1 MVGAKKGGE
10 VTGGGLIEMCHDA
23 GAPQCA
29 AFAAANAVR
38 MRDGAGVVAMAMATE
53 EGSPVGF
60 MVLDCIHD
68 VELVVKSLRAA
79 AKDAFEGQPCTK
91 CES

>member
-1 MVGAKKGGE
+1 
-10 VTGGGLIEMCHDA
+10 
-23 GAPQCA
+23 
-29 AFAAANAVR
+29 
-38 MRDGAGVVAMAMATE
+38 MAMATE